1 MSIFDEYAPFVQ
13 DFIYRNGWDELRPIQ
28 VAAGDAIFHTDDNL
42 LLTASTA
49 SGKTEAAFFP
59 ILSLFDA
66 NPPKSVGCIYIGPL
80 KALIN
85 DQFQRLT
92 DLCSDGN
99 IPIWHWHG
107 DVSQSHKA
115 KLMRH
120 PSGIL
125 QLTPESLEAIL
136 LHKHMAVPRLFGDLR
151 FVVIDEVHSL
161 LRGDRGG
168 QTLCLIERVSRLA
181 GVNPR
186 RIGLSATMGDPER
199 TGAFLSLGTG
209 RRTIIPRIQSK
220 GSRWRLSLEHFY
232 VKDTQAGEGRT
243 DIKAL
248 PVLDEKTDTA
258 PREADPG
265 LGYIFEHT
273 RGKKCLVFVNSREEC
288 EGVTTS
294 LRQYCELNHEAD
306 RFLIHHGNLSASYRE
321 TAEML
326 SLIHI

>member
-1 MSIFDEYAPFVQ
+1 MGIS
-13 DFIYRNGWDELRPIQ
+13 L
-28 VAAGDAIFHTDDNL
+28 
-42 LLTASTA
+42 
-49 SGKTEAAFFP
+49 SGT
-59 ILSLFDA
+59 
-66 NPPKSVGCIYIGPL
+66 G
-80 KALIN
+80 
-85 DQFQRLT
+85 
-92 DLCSDGN
+92 
-99 IPIWHWHG
+99 HG

-199 TGAFLSLGTG
+199 TGAFFV
-209 RRTIIPRIQSK
+209 PRHGAAHHHSPYTVK
-220 GSRWRLSLEHFY
+220 RKPLASSLEHFY

-243 DIKAL
+243 DIKACPFSMKRPIRL
-248 PVLDEKTDTA
+248 LVRRIPVWLH
-258 PREADPG
+258 
-265 LGYIFEHT
+265 F
-273 RGKKCLVFVNSREEC
+273 
-288 EGVTTS
+288 
-294 LRQYCELNHEAD
+294 
-306 RFLIHHGNLSASYRE
+306 
-321 TAEML
+321 
-326 SLIHI
+326 